1 MLDERGRVRL
11 TSASRAWVEQAVQ
24 SFPLREAPMTGEVAL
39 VSHELALRH
48 RDPADRFLAASALVY
63 DLTLLTVD
71 ERLRRARWLP
81 TRSR

>member
-1 MLDERGRVRL
+1 
-11 TSASRAWVEQAVQ
+11 
-24 SFPLREAPMTGEVAL
+24 MTGEVAL